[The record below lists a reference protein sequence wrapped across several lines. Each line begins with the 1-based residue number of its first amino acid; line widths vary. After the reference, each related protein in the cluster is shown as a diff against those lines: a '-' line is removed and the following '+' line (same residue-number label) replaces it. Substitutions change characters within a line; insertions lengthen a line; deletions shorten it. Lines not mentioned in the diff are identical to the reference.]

1 MGTNLGTQVSGD
13 LQKGISEK
21 MTELVKQGAISME
34 QAQQIGA
41 MMQQAGAPVGQYAAG
56 LGNTIGQ
63 QIVDAFRTDTKN
75 VFGGAVILR
84 QPIFMGGAIKAANA
98 IADIMEEM
106 AGNDESLKT
115 QGTIYDIDKAYWTVV
130 SLKHKQKLAYSY
142 RDLVKKL
149 DDDVK
154 KMIRQGVATKA
165 DGLKVDVKVNEA
177 EMDIT
182 RVDDGVTLAKM
193 LLCQLCGIPMTD
205 KITLADEDSNGLEK
219 SNVRYTDY
227 QPDSTFSSRPEVRLL
242 QNAVD
247 LSEQGTK
254 VIQAE
259 YLPHVALTGGYM
271 ITNPNVYNGFQK
283 RFSGVWNVGIT
294 VQMPVWNWF
303 EGRYKVRA
311 SQAATSM
318 ARMELSDVQ
327 EKINLQVTQSRFKV
341 KEARKR
347 LTMAKNNVK
356 SAEENLRCAQVGFR
370 EGVIPST
377 DVMAAQTAWQK
388 AHSDKIDAEV
398 DLRVSEVNLEKA
410 LGILE

>member
-1 MGTNLGTQVSGD
+1 MLSAPTQ
-13 LQKGISEK
+13 
-21 MTELVKQGAISME
+21 
-34 QAQQIGA
+34 
-41 MMQQAGAPVGQYAAG
+41 
-56 LGNTIGQ
+56 
-63 QIVDAFRTDTKN
+63 N